1 MAHTL
6 ELRLILRIALD
17 PQTRRKHKLP
27 DRGAEPGQKCI
38 ERLPPAKHPCQRNIP
53 FHDSYTPP

>member
-27 DRGAEPGQKCI
+27 DRGAETRQKRI
-38 ERLPPAKHPCQRNIP
+38 ERLPPALSLSAKDPIP
-53 FHDSYTPP
+53 